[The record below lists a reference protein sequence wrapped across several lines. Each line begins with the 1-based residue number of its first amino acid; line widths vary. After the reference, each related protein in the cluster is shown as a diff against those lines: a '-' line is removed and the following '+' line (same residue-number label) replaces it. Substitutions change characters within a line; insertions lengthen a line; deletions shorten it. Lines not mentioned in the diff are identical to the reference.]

1 VGIINEE
8 KKEYV
13 EFKEKGCVFFLI
25 FKGRVEE
32 TLSILKL
39 LICGC
44 L

>member
-1 VGIINEE
+1 MKR

-13 EFKEKGCVFFLI
+13 QFKEKRRDFFL

-39 LICGC
+39 PICGC